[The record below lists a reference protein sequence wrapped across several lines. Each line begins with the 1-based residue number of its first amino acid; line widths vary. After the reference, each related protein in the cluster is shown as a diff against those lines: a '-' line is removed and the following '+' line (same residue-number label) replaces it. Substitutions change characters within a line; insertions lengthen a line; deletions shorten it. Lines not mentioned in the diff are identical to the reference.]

1 MNGKPGSL
9 NAVASPDL
17 SAYRREFPVVDRRTY
32 LISASLGPLSTRAR
46 AAAEEHL
53 DLWQRLGP
61 EELWFDHALPKLQ
74 ECRERFARLIGAGAD
89 EIAVVPSVSAGM
101 SSIAS
106 CLDYQSRPQI
116 VLSDMDFPTNHHV
129 WRAQQQAGAKPD
141 VVSSDDGIRVDPQRI
156 VERVGD
162 QTALVN
168 VNRVL
173 YSSSWIVDL
182 EPIVAAAHD
191 AGALVLVDDYHGS
204 GVLPIDVHELE
215 IDLLVS
221 GALKWLCGGQG
232 IAFLYCRRDLV
243 QKLDPRVV
251 GWFGAKD
258 FFSFDASEL
267 RLRDDARRFETG
279 TFALPQAWTAAAA
292 LSLIL
297 EVGVDAIR
305 ARNQELTRAVVE
317 RAQRAGLEVLSPT
330 VDAERGGLVR
340 VRIPGG
346 TTGAAALL
354 KELFER
360 DVVLDRRG
368 DAFRISPHFFNDD
381 DDLERCFTVLAEL
394 L

>member
-1 MNGKPGSL
+1 MDHAG
-9 NAVASPDL
+9 DL
-17 SAYRREFPVVDRRTY
+17 ARYRSEFPVVQQRTY
-32 LISASLGPLSTRAR
+32 LISASLGPLSSRAR

-61 EELWFDHALPKLQ
+61 EELWFDHGLPKLQ
-74 ECRERFARLIGAGAD
+74 ECRELFARLIGADAD
-89 EIAVVPSVSAGM
+89 EVGIVPSVSSAM
-101 SSIAS
+101 SSVAT
-106 CLDYQSRPQI
+106 CLDYGSRPQV
-116 VLSDMDFPTNHHV
+116 VLTDMDFPTNHYV

-141 VVSSDDGIRVDPQRI
+141 VVSSDDGIRVHPERY
-156 VERVGD
+156 VERIGD

-182 EPIVAAAHD
+182 VPIVAAAHE

-204 GVLPIDVHELE
+204 GVLPIDVHALDVD
-215 IDLLVS
+215 ILVS
-221 GALKWLCGGQG
+221 GALKWICGGQG
-232 IAFLYCRRDLV
+232 IAFLYCRRDLIPT
-243 QKLDPRVV
+243 LDPRVV

-258 FFSFDASEL
+258 FFSFDASDL

-292 LSLIL
+292 MSVIL

-305 ARNQELTRAVVE
+305 ARNQELTGAIVE
-317 RAQRAGLEVLSPT
+317 HARRRGLEVLSPT
-330 VDAERGGLVR
+330 VDGERGGLVR
-340 VRIPGG
+340 VRMPGG
-346 TTGAAALL
+346 TAGAAGLL

-368 DAFRISPHFFNDD
+368 DAFRISPHFFNNE
-381 DDLERCFTVLAEL
+381 DDLERCFRVLAEL